1 MCEWGL
7 SVCPRV
13 RFDWSITYE
22 IGCLS
27 NTDEELW
34 PSVQQMSLNECI
46 YMDKSPF
53 RYWCFCLSM
62 ETWSLKL
69 NPLPNFEKLEY
80 FVFAVTLSSPAI
92 SSWGISGSCCCYGT
106 TISWHI
112 LIITYIP
119 SSCANE
125 MHQQKLTYIIR
136 KHAIDTWIRFVCLVI
151 LFIVGFKY
159 VWYLYSQTLD
169 ISGTL
174 A

>member
-1 MCEWGL
+1 MRA
-7 SVCPRV
+7 V
-13 RFDWSITYE
+13 
-22 IGCLS
+22 CLS
-27 NTDEELW
+27 SGQIWLVNYLWNRLFIKHRWGTLTLISTDVPQWQNLHGQEPL
-34 PSVQQMSLNECI
+34 
-46 YMDKSPF
+46 
-53 RYWCFCLSM
+53 RYWCFCLSL

-69 NPLPNFEKLEY
+69 NLFPNFEKLEY

-92 SSWGISGSCCCYGT
+92 SSWDISGSCCCYGT

-112 LIITYIP
+112 LNITHIP

-136 KHAIDTWIRFVCLVI
+136 KHEIDTWIRFVCLVI